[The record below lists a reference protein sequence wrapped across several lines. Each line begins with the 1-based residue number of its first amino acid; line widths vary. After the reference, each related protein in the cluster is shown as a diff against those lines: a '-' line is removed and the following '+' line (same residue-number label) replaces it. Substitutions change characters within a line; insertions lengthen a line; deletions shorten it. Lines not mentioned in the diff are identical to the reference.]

1 MSDLTRLEAA
11 TVGLDL
17 PAEGQEA
24 DYIGR
29 LDKVIRSLQ
38 GHRKTIMDE
47 LPGPVSGKAY
57 RIVEERYSERS
68 YNTQRLFGA
77 FMEAG
82 VGYNDF
88 GNLIQELMAR
98 DVIRLSWQ
106 WTKMRNLAI
115 KEDIGLRI
123 AGHEVESG
131 EADHVGEVWK
141 SRYKV
146 EGIK

>member
-29 LDKVIRSLQ
+29 LDKCIRSLQ

-47 LPGPVSGKAY
+47 LPGPVSGKEY
-57 RIVEERYSERS
+57 RIVEERWADRS
-68 YNTQRLFGA
+68 YNNGRLLDA
-77 FMEAG
+77 FEKEGLTIWDLLNM
-82 VGYNDF
+82 
-88 GNLIQELMAR
+88 
-98 DVIRLSWQ
+98 DVLKTSWQ
-106 WTKMRNLAI
+106 WTRLRNLAVQ
-115 KEDIGLRI
+115 KDIGLRI
-123 AGHEVESG
+123 AGHELVDSG